1 MNQINKETKFFIS
14 ISSRPSNFGTQVY
27 NNIFQ
32 KFGINAIYKSF
43 KVNNIKEFKKS
54 FVFLGLNGA
63 SISMPYKEI
72 LLINLTIWIKFQKK

>member
-27 NNIFQ
+27 NNIFK
-32 KFGINAIYKSF
+32 KFGINAVYKSF

-54 FVFLGLNGA
+54 F
-63 SISMPYKEI
+63 
-72 LLINLTIWIKFQKK
+72 